1 MEEESNQALPDGE
14 LFGQYKVVRM
24 LGEGGMG
31 QVYEVEHQVLET
43 RHAIKLIN
51 PAVLEYEESL
61 QYFRNEAR
69 VMANLNHI
77 GIVDV
82 DDFGQ
87 TEGYYWLRLEL
98 IPGIEFEQKNLI
110 SLDRY
115 IESRPELLHEFEVH
129 NFLKQTL
136 SAIGYAHSKGVIHCD
151 LKPANILL
159 HPNGAKIADFG
170 IVRLLRED
178 FHRTSVQPIIQ
189 ETQYNH
195 SLTLSPTETAIMGT
209 YEYMSPEQ
217 RKGLR
222 VDGRSDLYAIGLI
235 AYQMLTGHN
244 LPSLKPATEIRK
256 KIHHAWDQWLQKA
269 LEENPV
275 DRFRTAQDM
284 LTSLPNV
291 KTPSKFS
298 IEPGQ
303 PFIQSQ
309 QAPPPADS
317 LGPQQVPESNS
328 SSPIKII
335 LLVLLLG
342 ALAASGYYFISKL
355 ADDSNEK
362 PSDEDPSTTLPE
374 IPAPPNTHTINNNPP
389 PPNTNLN
396 NPPPIEPPLLPPP
409 SRINIPNTTSN
420 GNNITTP
427 PPPTPPK
434 EVRVT
439 PPPPTPVPTPT
450 PTPNPPIPPQTF
462 SLGPEPGKS
471 WIIPKLQIQL
481 IWIPSGSFMM
491 GSPNSEPQRSTQEGP
506 QHRVELTKGFWM
518 SATEVTVGQWNKLT
532 PESPLRGK
540 DNLPTHSISW
550 LNALS
555 FCNKVEAR
563 QRKIPPGYHFRLPT
577 EAEWEYACRG
587 GTSTPYYFGTDL
599 RNVEDHIWYGKNANG
614 VSQPV
619 GTKPP
624 NPFGLFNMHGNVR
637 EWCYDIYSE
646 TYPSSRQVDPIG
658 PKTGILHVT
667 RGGSWR
673 LFEPYCRSAARK
685 GERNSTHA
693 LDLGFRLALAPEI
706 NQ

>member
-14 LFGQYKVVRM
+14 LFGQYKVLRM

-98 IPGIEFEQKNLI
+98 IPGIEFDQKNLI
-110 SLDRY
+110 SLDQY
-115 IESRPELLHEFEVH
+115 LDCRPELLHEYEVF

-159 HPNGAKIADFG
+159 HPQGAKIADFG

-178 FHRTSVQPIIQ
+178 FHRTSIQPIIQ

-195 SLTLSPTETAIMGT
+195 SHTLSPTETAIMGT

-235 AYQMLTGHN
+235 AYQMITGHN

-291 KTPSKFS
+291 KIPSKFP
-298 IEPGQ
+298 IEVGQ

-309 QAPPPADS
+309 PPPPPADS
-317 LGPQQVPESNS
+317 LGPQSSTEPSS
-328 SSPIKII
+328 SSPVKLVLII
-335 LLVLLLG
+335 LFLC

-355 ADDSNEK
+355 GDDSDTQTPPDKNT
-362 PSDEDPSTTLPE
+362 PSLPE
-374 IPAPPNTHTINNNPP
+374 IPPPPNTHTINNTPPTPNPTLNKP
-389 PPNTNLN
+389 PE
-396 NPPPIEPPLLPPP
+396 IEPPLLPPP
-409 SRINIPNTTSN
+409 SSINLPNSTNGNTINTTQKPPQ
-420 GNNITTP
+420 ITPTP
-427 PPPTPPK
+427 PPPTP
-434 EVRVT
+434 T
-439 PPPPTPVPTPT
+439 PRPI
-450 PTPNPPIPPQTF
+450 PPIPSPTF
-462 SLGPEPGKS
+462 PSGPELGKS

-481 IWIPSGSFMM
+481 IWIPAGSFMM
-491 GSPNSEPQRSTQEGP
+491 GSPETEPHRYSQEGP
-506 QHRVELTKGFWM
+506 QHRVEISKGFWI
-518 SATEVTVGQWNKLT
+518 SSTEITTGQWNLLT

-550 LNALS
+550 LDALS
-555 FCNKVEAR
+555 FCNNVEAR
-563 QRKIPPGYHFRLPT
+563 QRKIPKGYQFRLPT
-577 EAEWEYACRG
+577 EAEWEYACRA

-599 RNVEDHIWYGKNANG
+599 ANVEEHIWYGKNANG
-614 VSQPV
+614 ISQPV

-624 NPFGLFNMHGNVR
+624 NKFGLFNMHGNVR
-637 EWCYDIYSE
+637 EWCYDLYAES
-646 TYPSSRQVDPIG
+646 YPSSPQVDPTG
-658 PKTGILHVT
+658 PKTGTLHVA

-693 LDLGFRLALAPEI
+693 SDLGFRIALAPAI
-706 NQ
+706 QP

>member
-14 LFGQYKVVRM
+14 LFGQYKVLRM

-98 IPGIEFEQKNLI
+98 IPGIEFDQKNLI
-110 SLDRY
+110 SLDQY
-115 IESRPELLHEFEVH
+115 LDCRPELLHEYEVF

-159 HPNGAKIADFG
+159 HPQGAKIADFG

-178 FHRTSVQPIIQ
+178 FHRTSIQPIIQ

-195 SLTLSPTETAIMGT
+195 SHTLSPTETAIMGT

-235 AYQMLTGHN
+235 AYQMITGHN

-291 KTPSKFS
+291 KIPSKFP
-298 IEPGQ
+298 IEVGQ

-309 QAPPPADS
+309 PPPPPADS
-317 LGPQQVPESNS
+317 LGPQPSTEPSS
-328 SSPIKII
+328 SSPVKLVLII
-335 LLVLLLG
+335 LFLC

-355 ADDSNEK
+355 GDDSDTQTPPDKNT
-362 PSDEDPSTTLPE
+362 PSLPE
-374 IPAPPNTHTINNNPP
+374 IPPPPNTHTINNTPPTPNPTLNKP
-389 PPNTNLN
+389 PE
-396 NPPPIEPPLLPPP
+396 IEPPLLPPP
-409 SRINIPNTTSN
+409 SSINLPNSTN
-420 GNNITTP
+420 GNTITTTQKPPQITPTP
-427 PPPTPPK
+427 PPPTP
-434 EVRVT
+434 T
-439 PPPPTPVPTPT
+439 PRPI
-450 PTPNPPIPPQTF
+450 PPIPSPTF
-462 SLGPEPGKS
+462 PSGPELGKS

-481 IWIPSGSFMM
+481 IWIPAGSFMM
-491 GSPNSEPQRSTQEGP
+491 GSPETEPHRYPQEGP
-506 QHRVELTKGFWM
+506 QHRVEISKSFWI
-518 SATEVTVGQWNKLT
+518 SSTEITTGQWNLLT

-550 LNALS
+550 LDALS

-563 QRKIPPGYHFRLPT
+563 QRKIPKGYQFRLPT
-577 EAEWEYACRG
+577 EAEWEYACRA

-599 RNVEDHIWYGKNANG
+599 ANVEEHIWYGKNANG
-614 VSQPV
+614 ISQPV

-624 NPFGLFNMHGNVR
+624 NKFGLFNMHGNVR
-637 EWCYDIYSE
+637 EWCYDLYAES
-646 TYPSSRQVDPIG
+646 YPSSPQVDPTG
-658 PKTGILHVT
+658 PKTGTLHVA

-693 LDLGFRLALAPEI
+693 SDLGFRIALAPAI
-706 NQ
+706 QP